1 MSDPAPTPLHAA
13 PTNPESFTP
22 TPNHAPGEQIGK
34 YMLMERLGE
43 GGFGV
48 VYLAEQREPVR
59 RRVALKILKAG
70 MDTAEVVARFEA
82 ERQALAVMDH
92 PGVAKVLDAGLTPDH
107 RPFFAM
113 EYVAGEA
120 ISSYC
125 DRVRMGM
132 RDRIEL
138 FRSVCHAVH
147 HAHQKGI
154 IHRDLKPSN
163 ILVTEVDGKATPKVI
178 DFGIAKAM
186 SGRLTDRTMYTG
198 LGRFLGTPEYMSP
211 EQAGGSA
218 VDVDTRADVYALG
231 VILYELLTGLLPFD
245 TRELRDA
252 GLDAIQKLLRE
263 VEPKKPSTR
272 LATASS
278 HDLAQR
284 RGTSVHALERSLRGD
299 LDWVVMKCLEKDR
312 TRRYESVS
320 ALAQDVERY
329 LGDEPVLAGP
339 PELSYRAGKFLR
351 RHRVGVAFAATAS
364 VLLAA
369 GVAGT
374 LVFAVRERGQRRQLE
389 QRERDLLQVTQF
401 QTAMLGGID
410 PEQAGARLRTRLE
423 RDTPALAEPLRGVNA
438 TDVALDFINQTIL
451 APASGA
457 IDAQFKDRPTIDATL
472 RQSLAET
479 YSRLG
484 MLDRALPLLRRTL
497 ELRRAALGDDHADT
511 ITAIG
516 NVGYILHA
524 LGRLDEAEVF
534 FAEAVERSE
543 RVHGAEHA
551 DTAAHLSN
559 LGLLRVDQGR
569 ALDALPLYRRALEIQ
584 TRARGPD
591 DADALLYENNLGG
604 ALEATGDYAGAEKH
618 YRRSLEGTIRATGE
632 ESSESFAGMNN
643 LAGVLEAQGKYD
655 QAVDLYRRSLE
666 GRRRLLGSAHPA
678 TLLALNNL
686 GYILTRSD
694 RAGEAETLLLE
705 GLATARASLGESHP
719 RTLTLRHNLANAIR
733 KGGEFAKAEA
743 EFRAVAAAR
752 AEHLGASHPDTLTTR
767 LSLGLSIRDQQRL
780 REAVLEFEAAA
791 ELAATNPEGGGAIA
805 QALRQTLAE
814 TYDLLDAKEPA
825 EGWKR
830 KAESL
835 REDPSRK

>member
-1 MSDPAPTPLHAA
+1 MPDPDPTPLHAA
-13 PTNPESFTP
+13 PTNPQSFAR

-34 YMLMERLGE
+34 YVLLERLGE

-82 ERQALAVMDH
+82 ERQALAVLDH
-92 PGVAKVLDAGLTPDH
+92 PGVAKVLDAGLTPDQ

-125 DRVRMGM
+125 DRVRMRM

-163 ILVTEVDGKATPKVI
+163 ILVTEVDGKAMPKVI

-218 VDVDTRADVYALG
+218 GDVDTRADVYSLG
-231 VILYELLTGLLPFD
+231 VILYELLTGQLPFD

-252 GLDAIQKLLRE
+252 GLEAIQKLLRE
-263 VEPKKPSTR
+263 AEPRKPSTR
-272 LATASS
+272 LATAGSA
-278 HDLAQR
+278 DLAQR
-284 RGTSVHALERSLRGD
+284 RGTNAHALERALRGD

-320 ALAQDVERY
+320 ALAQDVDRY

-374 LVFAVRERGQRRQLE
+374 VVFALRERAQRRALE
-389 QRERDLLQVTQF
+389 QREKDLLQVTQF
-401 QTAMLGGID
+401 QTGMLGGID
-410 PEQAGARLRTRLE
+410 PEQAGERLAARLTR
-423 RDTPALAEPLRGVNA
+423 DVPALAAPLKGLNT
-438 TDVALDFINQTIL
+438 TDVALDFIESTIL
-451 APASGA
+451 SPAEGT
-457 IDAQFKDRPTIDATL
+457 ITAQFKDRPAIDATL

-479 YSRLG
+479 YARLG
-484 MLDRALPLLRRTL
+484 RLDRALPLLQRTL
-497 ELRRAALGDDHADT
+497 ELRRAALGPDHQDT
-511 ITAIG
+511 ITALG

-524 LGRLDEAEVF
+524 LGRLDEALVYFED
-534 FAEAVERSE
+534 AASRSE
-543 RVHGAEHA
+543 RVHGPDHTEL
-551 DTAAHLSN
+551 AAHLNN
-559 LGLLRVDQGR
+559 LGMLRVDMGR
-569 ALDALPLYRRALEIQ
+569 PGEAIALYQRAVEIQ
-584 TRARGPD
+584 SRARGPD
-591 DADALLYENNLGG
+591 DADALLFENNLGG
-604 ALEATGDYAGAEKH
+604 ALEATGDLTGAEKH
-618 YRRSLEGTIRATGE
+618 YRHYLDVSLRTRGE
-632 ESSESFAGMNN
+632 DDLDTLSGLNN
-643 LAGVLEAQGKYD
+643 LASVLEGQGKND
-655 QAVDLYRRSLE
+655 QAIELYRRSLE
-666 GRRRLLGSAHPA
+666 GRRKLLGTTHPA

-686 GYILTRSD
+686 GHILTLAG
-694 RAGEAETLLLE
+694 RADEAERLLE
-705 GLATARASLGESHP
+705 EGLSAARGSLGESHP

-733 KGGEFAKAEA
+733 KRGEFAKAEG

-752 AEHLGASHPDTLTTR
+752 TEHLGASHPDTLTTR
-767 LSLGLSIRDQQRL
+767 LSLGLSIRDQDRL
-780 REAVLEFEAAA
+780 REAALELESASG
-791 ELAATNPEGGGAIA
+791 LAAVNSESGGAIA
-805 QALRQTLAE
+805 QALRRALAE
-814 TYDLLDAKEPA
+814 TYDMLDAKEPGA
-825 EGWKR
+825 GWKK
-830 KAESL
+830 KADPW
-835 REDPSRK
+835 REGAGKK